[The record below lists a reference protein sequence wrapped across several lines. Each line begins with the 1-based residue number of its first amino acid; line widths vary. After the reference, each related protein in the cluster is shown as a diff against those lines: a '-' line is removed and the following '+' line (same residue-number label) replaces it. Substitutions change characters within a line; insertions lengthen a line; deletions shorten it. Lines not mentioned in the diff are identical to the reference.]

1 MTTPEYVETPRWG
14 NVKITAAFK
23 DVMSAAMAGFTEP
36 TGRSDVKG
44 KCVEAIG
51 DEHGHGWCKFEWCI
65 IQEEQ

>member
-14 NVKITAAFK
+14 DVEITAAFK

-44 KCVEAIG
+44 KCVG
-51 DEHGHGWCKFEWCI
+51 SKTDEHGHGWCKFQWCI
-65 IQEEQ
+65 IQEGQ